1 VIWVKA
7 LCVVMGLEEENWQEE
22 NWDDSE
28 DEDNFED

>member
-7 LCVVMGLEEENWQEE
+7 LCVAMGLEEENWQEE

>member
-1 VIWVKA
+1 VVID
-7 LCVVMGLEEENWQEE
+7 LEEENWQEE

>member
-1 VIWVKA
+1 VIWVKV